1 MADLSRFTS
10 EEIRA
15 ELARRALTGR
25 ARRPQTRK
33 ESPQLLV
40 TAGERLEEELAVRA
54 GRKTQ
59 RTCGVEQP
67 GSSPGS

>member
-1 MADLSRFTS
+1 MTNLSRFTS

-15 ELARRALTGR
+15 ELARREK
-25 ARRPQTRK
+25 RRPQTRK

-40 TAGERLEEELAVRA
+40 TAGERLEEELAVRS